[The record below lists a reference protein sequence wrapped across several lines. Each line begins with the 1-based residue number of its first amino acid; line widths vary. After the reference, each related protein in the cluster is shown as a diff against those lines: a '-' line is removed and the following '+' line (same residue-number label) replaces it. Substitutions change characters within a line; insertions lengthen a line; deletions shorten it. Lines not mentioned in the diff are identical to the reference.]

1 MIRSGHE
8 EPSIDIGIYAYDPVG
23 AFMDKAY
30 ESYPV
35 GQINFRAD
43 EIVPLVTLAESPNHV
58 REVGAETEL
67 FMRDGT
73 ASSGLLY
80 GDRAFLLFQYWETKR
95 MQRRQ
100 ARRVVDKVCKVFAIK
115 SDIAEKCDVSIEA
128 NIFKDFYICRVSLF
142 DRQYLVRNDPT
153 SSTVWGV
160 RIRGNLF
167 LPYFVPL
174 RDITGNVS
182 LVPLVSIE
190 INPKLI

>member
-1 MIRSGHE
+1 
-8 EPSIDIGIYAYDPVG
+8 
-23 AFMDKAY
+23 MDKAY

-115 SDIAEKCDVSIEA
+115 
-128 NIFKDFYICRVSLF
+128 
-142 DRQYLVRNDPT
+142 
-153 SSTVWGV
+153 
-160 RIRGNLF
+160 
-167 LPYFVPL
+167 
-174 RDITGNVS
+174 
-182 LVPLVSIE
+182 
-190 INPKLI
+190 